1 MFILKWKQLLH
12 KRFVARDAYMH
23 LKVSNREKFWT
34 NMYSSFPTLH
44 APYKKLLKTLVEQ
57 NDFQCIHNWT
67 YFNLKINENRGMNE
81 IWEVYYLRLLRYK
94 YVYIYE
100 QIKRKILILELPK
113 NILNVWY
120 RIWFF
125 HVQKECR
132 IR

>member
-1 MFILKWKQLLH
+1 MSTILLYCSCFKELARTYVFVLWHNPEPLDMFILKWKQLLH

-44 APYKKLLKTLVEQ
+44 APYKKLSKTLVEQ

-81 IWEVYYLRLLRYK
+81 IWEVYYLRLLPYK
-94 YVYIYE
+94 YFYT
-100 QIKRKILILELPK
+100 
-113 NILNVWY
+113 
-120 RIWFF
+120 
-125 HVQKECR
+125 
-132 IR
+132 